1 MIYNWPKFKIRCMET
16 SSFRDSVKSKISEF
30 LYTISFDLA
39 NNIKQSIVDELVDVV
54 NQLSDYY
61 EEGTHLYPEI
71 VLLRSFEEF
80 KATIPCFYHVL
91 YCGKYEPGTLQRS
104 LKMCAPLAHSGWHIF
119 MELNAED
126 IRWGV
131 VNGEQSVTSVSIL
144 NQIVG
149 SETSPFVYIRNIGS
163 KTVELCS
170 GNSSY
175 KVSLSLKQI
184 DDILR
189 DELKDL
195 CRIITMSCSHFQEV
209 FFDFLFQQINS
220 ALQKGH
226 GNLIVVVD
234 IDKAQKIPEVLKEGV
249 IMESPLNLY
258 GLFLEF
264 MQGDK
269 ELYTHELLQKNSIL
283 LESMLNHDGI
293 TVFTTSGKVLGYH
306 FIVDNNTKTS
316 EQLNGGARTKAFS
329 KLCQSMDKG
338 IEAVFMK
345 TQEGTIKF
353 KTNGK

>member
-1 MIYNWPKFKIRCMET
+1 MEIT
-16 SSFRDSVKSKISEF
+16 SFRDSVKSKISEF
-30 LYTISFDLA
+30 LYAISFDLA
-39 NNIKQSIVDELVDVV
+39 SNIKPGVVNELVDVV

-71 VLLRSFEEF
+71 VLLRNFDEF
-80 KATIPCFYHVL
+80 KATIPCFYHIL
-91 YCGKYEPGTLQRS
+91 YGGEYVPGTLLRS

-119 MELNAED
+119 MELKEASV
-126 IRWGV
+126 RWGV
-131 VNGEQSVTSVSIL
+131 VNAEQSVTAVSIL

-163 KTVELCS
+163 KTVELSS
-170 GNSSY
+170 GNNSY

-184 DDILR
+184 DDILK
-189 DELKDL
+189 DELRDL
-195 CRIITMSCSHFQEV
+195 CQVITRECPDYQED
-209 FFDFLFQQINS
+209 FANFLFQQINS

-226 GNLIVVVD
+226 GNLIVT
-234 IDKAQKIPEVLKEGV
+234 IDTNKTIKIPEVLKEGV
-249 IMESPLNLY
+249 VMESPLNLY

-264 MQGDK
+264 MQDDK
-269 ELYTHELLQKNSIL
+269 ELFAHELLQKNSIL

-293 TVFTTSGKVLGYH
+293 TLFTTKGQVLGYH
-306 FIVDNNTKTS
+306 FIVDNNTKTT
-316 EQLNGGARTKAFS
+316 EHLNGGARTKAFS

-353 KTNGK
+353 KANGK

>member
-1 MIYNWPKFKIRCMET
+1 MET

-30 LYTISFDLA
+30 LYDISFDLVK
-39 NNIKQSIVDELVDVV
+39 NIKQNIVNELVDVV

-71 VLLRSFEEF
+71 VLLRNFEEF

-91 YCGKYEPGTLQRS
+91 YCGKYVPGTLQRS

-119 MELNAED
+119 IELKAED
-126 IRWGV
+126 VRWGV
-131 VNGEQSVTSVSIL
+131 VNGELSVTSVSVL

-195 CRIITMSCSHFQEV
+195 CLIITRTCPSYQDV
-209 FFDFLFQQINS
+209 FVNFLFQQINS

-234 IDKAQKIPEVLKEGV
+234 IEKFPRIPEVLKEGV
-249 IMESPLNLY
+249 IIERPLDLY
-258 GLFLEF
+258 GLFLDY
-264 MQGDK
+264 MQDDK
-269 ELYTHELLQKNSIL
+269 ELSTHEYLQKNSIL

-293 TVFTTSGKVLGYH
+293 TVFSTKGAVLGYH

-353 KTNGK
+353 KANGK

>member
-1 MIYNWPKFKIRCMET
+1 MET

-30 LYTISFDLA
+30 LYDISFDLA
-39 NNIKQSIVDELVDVV
+39 KNIKQNIVNELVDVV

-71 VLLRSFEEF
+71 VLLRNFEEF

-91 YCGKYEPGTLQRS
+91 YCGQYVPGTLQRS

-119 MELNAED
+119 IELKAED
-126 IRWGV
+126 VRWGV
-131 VNGEQSVTSVSIL
+131 VNGELSVTSVSVL
-144 NQIVG
+144 NQIIG

-195 CRIITMSCSHFQEV
+195 CQIITRTCPSYQDV
-209 FFDFLFQQINS
+209 FVNFLFQQINS

-234 IDKAQKIPEVLKEGV
+234 IEKFSKIPEVLKEGV
-249 IMESPLNLY
+249 IIESPLDLY
-258 GLFLEF
+258 GLFLDY
-264 MQGDK
+264 MQDDK
-269 ELYTHELLQKNSIL
+269 ELSTHEYLQKNSIL

-293 TVFTTSGKVLGYH
+293 TVFSTKGAVLGYH

-353 KTNGK
+353 KANGK

>member
-1 MIYNWPKFKIRCMET
+1 MET

-30 LYTISFDLA
+30 LYDISFDLA
-39 NNIKQSIVDELVDVV
+39 KNIKQNIVNELVDVV

-71 VLLRSFEEF
+71 VLLRNFEEF

-91 YCGKYEPGTLQRS
+91 YCGKYVPGTLQRS

-119 MELNAED
+119 IELKAED
-126 IRWGV
+126 VRWGV
-131 VNGEQSVTSVSIL
+131 VNGELSVTSVSVL

-195 CRIITMSCSHFQEV
+195 CQIITRTCPSYQDV
-209 FFDFLFQQINS
+209 FVNFLFQQINS

-234 IDKAQKIPEVLKEGV
+234 IEKFPRIPEVLKEGV
-249 IMESPLNLY
+249 IIERPLDLY
-258 GLFLEF
+258 GLFLDY
-264 MQGDK
+264 MQDDK
-269 ELYTHELLQKNSIL
+269 ELSTHEYLQKNSIL

-293 TVFTTSGKVLGYH
+293 TVFSTKGAVLGYH

-338 IEAVFMK
+338 IEAVFTK

-353 KTNGK
+353 KANGK